1 MKFLCLRPPYR
12 LDFIRRSGHLQ
23 IGRSAIGEVDM
34 QTRTMQADAE
44 TEKTFGALQD
54 CVGQAGRVT
63 PQLMTAVL
71 DAVHAHSA
79 IAHRAHQAERI
90 RRLIDAAAWTE
101 AALAIAEF
109 DRLRAVRRI
118 THEDGEWCCTVGS
131 QWPVPDWL
139 DETIVFSHE
148 LLPDR
153 K

>member
-1 MKFLCLRPPYR
+1 
-12 LDFIRRSGHLQ
+12 
-23 IGRSAIGEVDM
+23 M

-118 THEDGEWCCTVGS
+118 THEDGEWCCRGWRMVLHGR
-131 QWPVPDWL
+131 L
-139 DETIVFSHE
+139 AMAGAG
-148 LLPDR
+148 LAR
-153 K
+153 